1 MRQQHDYAGAV
12 RLYREATDIARSLGD
27 QESVAIG
34 LLNLAIVAIERESVP
49 EARPLLREALLAAVA
64 TRSQIVGQAALDV
77 MAGYAVTTDCQED
90 SAQFF
95 GAAEEQAQ
103 RSGLRRDSADADF
116 LLPRVEKCRVSLGAD
131 RFAHAQAEG
140 ARWGY
145 EQALK
150 RALERLA

>member
-77 MAGYAVTTDCQED
+77 MAGYAVD
-90 SAQFF
+90 
-95 GAAEEQAQ
+95 
-103 RSGLRRDSADADF
+103 
-116 LLPRVEKCRVSLGAD
+116 
-131 RFAHAQAEG
+131 H
-140 ARWGY
+140 
-145 EQALK
+145 
-150 RALERLA
+150 